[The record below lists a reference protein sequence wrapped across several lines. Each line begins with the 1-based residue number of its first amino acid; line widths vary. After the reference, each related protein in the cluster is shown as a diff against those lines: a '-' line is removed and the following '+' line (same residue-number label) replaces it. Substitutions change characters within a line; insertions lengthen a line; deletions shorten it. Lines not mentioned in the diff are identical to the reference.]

1 MANSTLSP
9 TQSRDRSSTSGNRV
23 PINRA
28 NTAPE
33 KMSINGHLASRGQ
46 NGHADFENG
55 VQVVDEDKEFK
66 YEAI

>member
-9 TQSRDRSSTSGNRV
+9 PQSSGRRQSV
-23 PINRA
+23 NRA

-33 KMSINGHLASRGQ
+33 KMSINGHFASIGE
-46 NGHADFENG
+46 NGHANFENG

-66 YEAI
+66 YEGTRAR